1 MQSAGRQ
8 SRHHDGNDRKHPGSA
23 WRDLPLFSRARHV
36 AHARCVYTHAGG
48 HQGFHARQ
56 HPGSRGPRDLSP
68 GVEPEAFDHHLFCAD
83 DESGLLACTCAGSVW
98 HPDSDGRRYRD
109 RCVARLAAKDRRRH
123 MIRRLYVV
131 VAIVSF
137 GLVFASLAIG
147 YTEQQTLRPLAES
160 YVRLVPQSLGAP
172 NVITGI
178 LLTYRGF
185 DTLGEVA
192 VLFMVAASVGLVL
205 GTERSQRTVS
215 SENRPDDARPSS
227 EIVRTGTE
235 ILVPLI
241 SIFAAYII
249 MNGHLSAGGGFQGGA
264 VIASGVLLMLLAYPQ
279 YQPNLEFLS
288 VTESVAGA
296 LFVFAGIAG
305 LIVARRVLD
314 NRILPLGQFG
324 AFFSAG
330 AIPLLSVLLGIKVGC
345 ELSVI
350 LEKFRP

>member
-36 AHARCVYTHAGG
+36 AHARCVHTHAGG
-48 HQGFHARQ
+48 HEGFHARQ

-83 DESGLLACTCAGSVW
+83 DESGLLACAGPGSVR

-109 RCVARLAAKDRRRH
+109 RCVARLTAKDRRRH

-137 GLVFASLAIG
+137 GLVFVTLAIG
-147 YTEQQTLRPLAES
+147 YTEQQSLRPLAES

-192 VLFMVAASVGLVL
+192 VLFMVAASIGLVL

-215 SENRPDDARPSS
+215 PEDRRPSS

-264 VIASGVLLMLLAYPQ
+264 VIASGVLLMLLAYPH

-288 VTESVAGA
+288 VTESVAGT
-296 LFVFAGIAG
+296 LFVLVGIVG
-305 LIVARRVLD
+305 LIVAGGFLD
-314 NRILPLGQFG
+314 NHILPLGQFG

>member
-1 MQSAGRQ
+1 
-8 SRHHDGNDRKHPGSA
+8 
-23 WRDLPLFSRARHV
+23 
-36 AHARCVYTHAGG
+36 
-48 HQGFHARQ
+48 
-56 HPGSRGPRDLSP
+56 
-68 GVEPEAFDHHLFCAD
+68 
-83 DESGLLACTCAGSVW
+83 
-98 HPDSDGRRYRD
+98 
-109 RCVARLAAKDRRRH
+109 
-123 MIRRLYVV
+123 MIRRLFVVLAV
-131 VAIVSF
+131 VAL
-137 GLVFASLAIG
+137 GLVFASLAIA
-147 YTEQQTLRPLAES
+147 YTEAQSLRPLAES
-160 YVRLVPQSLGAP
+160 YVRLVPQALGAP

-205 GTERSQRTVS
+205 EAGRSPRARS
-215 SENRPDDARPSS
+215 GNRSDGSRSSS
-227 EIVRTGTE
+227 EIVRSGAE
-235 ILVPLI
+235 ILVPII

-279 YQPNLEFLS
+279 HQPNLEFLS
-288 VTESVAGA
+288 ITESAAGA
-296 LFVFAGIAG
+296 LFVLAGIAG
-305 LIVARRVLD
+305 LIVAGGFLD

-330 AIPLLSVLLGIKVGC
+330 AIPVLSVLLGIKVGC